1 MLETVFDGK
10 NVDRRFGYAIVDPIV
25 FVSKKYTSDFG
36 SFEVGKG
43 FVPKLRMFG
52 KRFYR
57 CGDILFPC
65 VGIVGVELARNVFRN
80 GYEALASARRPID

>member
-10 NVDRRFGYAIVDPIV
+10 NVDRRLGYAIVDPIV
-25 FVSKKYTSDFG
+25 FVGKKYTSNFG

-43 FVPKLRMFG
+43 FVSELRMFG

-57 CGDILFPC
+57 CGDH
-65 VGIVGVELARNVFRN
+65 
-80 GYEALASARRPID
+80 